1 MRDAPLLNLV
11 LALGLVLMIGW
22 LLVIGQA
29 IILPVVMA
37 IIAVYVVTTAADA
50 LEPVPLIGRLPS
62 VARHGLV
69 LLGFLSLGCGLVLDA
84 VSRGRKELKRLA
96 YLACSAPVRHG

>member
-1 MRDAPLLNLV
+1 MNREAV
-11 LALGLVLMIGW
+11 ALG
-22 LLVIGQA
+22 A
-29 IILPVVMA
+29 PVV
-37 IIAVYVVTTAADA
+37 TEFLRTGQ
-50 LEPVPLIGRLPS
+50 VPRLPT
-62 VARHGLV
+62 ALLATGLV